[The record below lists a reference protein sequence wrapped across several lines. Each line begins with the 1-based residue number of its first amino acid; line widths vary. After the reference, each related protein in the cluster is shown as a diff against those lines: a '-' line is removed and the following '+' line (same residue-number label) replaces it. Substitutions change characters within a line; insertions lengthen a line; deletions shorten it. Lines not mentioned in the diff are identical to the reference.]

1 MIEVQDLPLKD
12 AKVIKLKRHT
22 DNRGWFTET
31 FRQEWLDRAGIT
43 SNFIFDFY
51 SYSWKAGT
59 VRGMHGQ
66 TANAPQAKLVS
77 VLNGSIYDVLVDARL
92 DSPTYGQSCGVTI
105 SKDEPSLVYVPRGF
119 YHGFI
124 TLDPNTYVGYRV
136 DGYHNGPEECGVM
149 WNDPQLKI
157 KWPLNDELTISQRD
171 QSHPSWNDCYKFQGT
186 L

>member
-31 FRQEWLDRAGIT
+31 FRQEWLDQAGIT

-105 SKDEPSLVYVPRGF
+105 SKD
-119 YHGFI
+119 
-124 TLDPNTYVGYRV
+124 
-136 DGYHNGPEECGVM
+136 
-149 WNDPQLKI
+149 
-157 KWPLNDELTISQRD
+157 
-171 QSHPSWNDCYKFQGT
+171 
-186 L
+186 

>member
-1 MIEVQDLPLKD
+1 MIEVIDLPLKD

-22 DNRGWFTET
+22 DHRGWFTET
-31 FRQEWLDRAGIT
+31 FRQEWLDQAGIK

-51 SYSWKAGT
+51 SFSIKAGT
-59 VRGMHGQ
+59 VRGMHCQ
-66 TANAPQAKLVS
+66 TATAPQSKLVS

-92 DSPTYGQSCGVTI
+92 DSPTYGQTCGVTI
-105 SKDEPSLVYVPRGF
+105 SKEEPSLVYIPRGF

-136 DGYHNGPEECGVM
+136 DGYHNGSEECGVM